1 MKRDFTAQ
9 PSELRSIKEVIN
21 SIGKVKPFRSKCT
34 SLITRKYL
42 SPHLFQQIHQLKGTY
57 LVIPDVS
64 SEQRKYIPLG
74 FFTSEVITS
83 NLCLIVPDA
92 SLFHFGTLSSAM
104 HMA

>member
-21 SIGKVKPFRSKCT
+21 KREKVKTFRSKST
-34 SLITRKYL
+34 SLATRKYL
-42 SPHLFQQIHQLKGTY
+42 SHLLFQQIHQPKDTY
-57 LVIPDVS
+57 LVIASIS
-64 SEQRKYIPLG
+64 SKRRKYIPLG
-74 FFTSEVITS
+74 FFTSEIIKS